1 MKNGTRGKCQPR
13 QVLAGIFMAALLL
26 SGVGG
31 GNATAADDIR
41 IGYTPS
47 LTGIRA
53 GQGANEIKAVQLA
66 VKQINAA
73 GGVMLQM
80 KSASW
85 EWVSGVM
92 GLSHLGT
99 EKGHQ

>member
-1 MKNGTRGKCQPR
+1 MF
-13 QVLAGIFMAALLL
+13 AGIFMAALLL

-53 GQGANEIKAVQLA
+53 GQGANEIKAAQLA
-66 VKQINAA
+66 VKRSE
-73 GGVMLQM
+73 G
-80 KSASW
+80 
-85 EWVSGVM
+85 
-92 GLSHLGT
+92 
-99 EKGHQ
+99 